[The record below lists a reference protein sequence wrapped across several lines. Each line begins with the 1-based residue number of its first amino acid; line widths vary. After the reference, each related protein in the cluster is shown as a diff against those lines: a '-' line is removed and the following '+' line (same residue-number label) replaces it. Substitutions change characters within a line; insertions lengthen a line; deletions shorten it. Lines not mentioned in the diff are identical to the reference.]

1 MAFIFEEIK
10 VGIENLRDKVFGET
24 NIIVVNKDDIL
35 EKLDIYNYDVA
46 EVEAVYLVD
55 WSNIKEETKCI
66 KDSLKVKLM
75 YCKIDV
81 TFKFEIV
88 FKNKEKKCI
97 EITKSTD
104 FNYWE
109 EK

>member
-1 MAFIFEEIK
+1 MQ
-10 VGIENLRDKVFGET
+10 DKVFRET

-75 YCKIDV
+75 YCKIDLL
-81 TFKFEIV
+81 
-88 FKNKEKKCI
+88 KNEKYFFSKI
-97 EITKSTD
+97 KKKSV
-104 FNYWE
+104 
-109 EK
+109 